1 MAESICPW
9 WLGYLLASPIRRLL
23 QNPDNIVSQY
33 VKPGMTVLE
42 IGPGMG
48 FFTLPMARIVGPG
61 GKIICP
67 DIQEKMLGSLRRRA
81 ARAGL
86 ADRVII
92 KLSTSNSLNISQF
105 VGQADF
111 ALAFAVVHEIP
122 DQKILFRQIYDCL
135 KPGATLLISEPTGH
149 VTPESFEQMLKIT
162 RDTGFSEISRPE
174 IKRGISV
181 YLKKG

>member
-1 MAESICPW
+1 MAESVCPW

-23 QNPDNIVSQY
+23 QNPESIVSQY

-48 FFTLPMARIVGPG
+48 FFTLPMARIVGPN

-67 DIQEKMLGSLRRRA
+67 DIQEKMLASLKRRA

-86 ADRVII
+86 AERVIT
-92 KLSTSNSLNISQF
+92 KLSTSDSLNIPEF

-122 DQKILFRQIYDCL
+122 DQKNLFRQIYDCL

-162 RDTGFSEISRPE
+162 TDTGFKEISRPE
-174 IKRGISV
+174 IKRGTSV
-181 YLKKG
+181 YLEK